1 MKCLCNRP
9 MCHPI
14 ILPAHRDG
22 ILCGQLVNPQH
33 CLPNNLLH
41 EPLVYWPVKK
51 SKKQKKRKK
60 LDTYFLEEFAGEM
73 W

>member
-41 EPLVYWPVKK
+41 ELVYWPVKK
-51 SKKQKKRKK
+51 SKKQKKIKK
-60 LDTYFLEEFAGEM
+60 LDTYFLEELAGET